1 MDSISPSNRKCPECR
16 NPLLAL
22 IRNRDIYQLVED
34 NQKQFEENKIVVVE
48 EAESSLLTLTVDNNN
63 QFIDHF
69 WIEGN
74 RVMKI

>member
-1 MDSISPSNRKCPECR
+1 M
-16 NPLLAL
+16 

-48 EAESSLLTLTVDNNN
+48 EAECRFLAITVDQSK
-63 QFIDHF
+63 QFIDNF

-74 RVMKI
+74 RVMKIENNKVWTGFLSNETILRDR